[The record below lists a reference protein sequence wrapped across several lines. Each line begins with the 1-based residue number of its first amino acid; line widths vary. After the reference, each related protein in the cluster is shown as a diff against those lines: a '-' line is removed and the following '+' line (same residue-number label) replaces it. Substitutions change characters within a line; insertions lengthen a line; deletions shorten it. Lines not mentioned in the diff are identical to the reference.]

1 MLPLNASLLRTVWLL
16 SIALLYSAPNLQTP
30 AAPTAVPLASEPHH
44 QLVLENSYVRVY
56 RVSIPAHSAT
66 LLHQHDLPYV
76 SVSLGPA
83 DFVNAVTGRPEVHV
97 VLADG
102 QVGYSRGS
110 LAHIAR
116 TDSGVVFNNVTIELL
131 KPQGEPQNLCAKIV
145 PGGALLAPS
154 CPDAS
159 PDQKKE
165 PSSVPQFKTDEITAQ
180 LDSYGPGAQPVE
192 IAARVP
198 TLLVIATGSEI
209 QRSGAAIQKESVSA
223 GSAIWLPAASRTI
236 FSNQS
241 GKPWTVLSLTFAGN

>member
-1 MLPLNASLLRTVWLL
+1 MFPPNPPLLRTVWLL
-16 SIALLYSAPNLQTP
+16 SIALLCSAPNLQTP
-30 AAPTAVPLASEPHH
+30 AAPTAVPLATEPHH

-83 DFVNAVTGRPEVHV
+83 DFVNAVTAKPEVHV

-102 QVGYSRGS
+102 QVGYSRGGF
-110 LAHIAR
+110 AHIAR
-116 TDSGVVFNNVTIELL
+116 TDAGVVFNNVTVELL
-131 KPQGEPQNLCAKIV
+131 KPQGEPQNLCAKV
-145 PGGALLAPS
+145 VAAAPLASS
-154 CPDAS
+154 CPDAAS
-159 PDQKKE
+159 APKKE
-165 PSSVPQFKTDEITAQ
+165 TSSVPQFKTDEITAQ
-180 LDSYGPGAQPVE
+180 LDSYGPGAQPIE

-209 QRSGAAIQKESVSA
+209 QRAGAAIQKETVST

-241 GKPWTVLSLTFAGN
+241 GKPWTVLSLSFEGN